1 MKNLLTYILLML
13 PFFAL
18 AQSIDLETFG
28 KPSPF
33 TATGAVSANTVF
45 YESNQASSRQPFTY
59 FAQGNLNF
67 SYYDFSIPVSYS
79 YSNQGDQLGYQ
90 LPFNLN
96 RLSLH
101 PKYKWITGHIGDI
114 NMTFSPYTLNGHQFT
129 GAGVD
134 LTPEGGLK
142 ISALYG
148 RFLKPV
154 EADTSALNVASYKRI
169 GLGFK
174 TVLEKERYTVGVST
188 FYAIDREN
196 SISIN
201 ADEEGVL
208 PKENLVLSFEGGV
221 DLTKELELVGEY
233 ATTAMSQDIRA
244 EESDEGGKGILSP
257 IFNNRTSTEYYNA
270 YKLGL
275 KYRVQQATL
284 GLGYERID
292 PGYETLGA
300 YYFNNDFENLTVNLA
315 RPFFDNKL
323 NLAFNLGYQ
332 RDDLKDQKA
341 NATNRFV
348 GAVNATL
355 NATER
360 LSITGSY
367 SNFST
372 YTNVRINQFDNIND
386 ADLLNNVSDSLN
398 YRQISQNANLNVNY
412 VVSKKKTLQQN
423 VNLNYNVSDIAN
435 EQGGVVRIGDAST
448 FHNVGT
454 AYTIGLSERNL
465 NITPAVNATYNTIGR
480 EDAFTWGPTLSIS
493 KGYFEN
499 TLNTVFSSSYNT
511 TSNTTGK
518 IDITN
523 FRAGLAYVL
532 WEKHNFSLNAIQLF
546 KRNADNPKLA
556 EFTATFGYSYAF
568 DLLKKHDWK
577 KREKRVKTDNDTIR
591 INYKKYR
598 YEGLPSDISLAILQ
612 ITKNPEFGAIPKD
625 KQLELLGLEEN
636 MVKTENKKD
645 DLYRENAIAYL
656 KSLDALSDFAAR
668 YQALIENAYYKLILE
683 GEQADSRLEKEFI
696 ALNAQNNDPD
706 FEKTAEFKKDLE
718 VVNQRYEAHKKMLS
732 GLRNW
737 DIFESAHTERLQRFK
752 EANLNKIY
760 KMHFDNRDELDIINF
775 LEYRLADTYH
785 SQDKKNISR
794 R

>member
-1 MKNLLTYILLML
+1 MKNLLTYFLLVV

-18 AQSIDLETFG
+18 SQSIDLETFG

-33 TATGAVSANTVF
+33 TATGAVSANSVF
-45 YESNQASSRQPFTY
+45 YESNQENSRQPFTY

-67 SYYDFSIPVSYS
+67 SYYDFAIPVSYS

-101 PKYKWITGHIGDI
+101 PKYKWITGHLGDV
-114 NMTFSPYTLNGHQFT
+114 NMSFSPYTLNGHQFT

-142 ISALYG
+142 VSALYG

-154 EADTSALNVASYKRI
+154 EVDTSGLNTPSYKRV

-174 TVLEKERYTVGVST
+174 SVLEKERYTIGLST
-188 FYAIDREN
+188 FYAVDLEN
-196 SISIN
+196 SVSIN

-221 DLTKELELVGEY
+221 DLTKELELVAEY
-233 ATTAMSQDIRA
+233 ATTAITQDTRA
-244 EESDEGGKGILSP
+244 TESNEGGKGLLAP
-257 IFNNRTSTEYYNA
+257 IFDHRASTEYYNA
-270 YKLGL
+270 YKVGL
-275 KYRVQQATL
+275 QYRVQQATL

-332 RDDLKDQKA
+332 KDDLNDQKA
-341 NATNRFV
+341 NSTNRFV

-360 LSITGSY
+360 LSLTGSY

-372 YTNVRINQFDNIND
+372 YTNVRINQFDDIND
-386 ADLLNNVSDSLN
+386 ADMLNDVSDSLN
-398 YRQISQNANLNVNY
+398 YRQISQNANLNINY
-412 VVSKKKTLQQN
+412 VISKKKTLQQN
-423 VNLNYNVSDIAN
+423 INLNYNVSDIAN

-448 FHNVGT
+448 FHNMGS
-454 AYTIGLSERNL
+454 AYTIGLAERNL

-480 EDAFTWGPTLSIS
+480 EDAFTWGPTLNIS

-499 TLNTVFSSSYNT
+499 KLNATFSSSYNT

-523 FRAGLAYVL
+523 FRAGLSYIL

-546 KRNADNPKLA
+546 KNNVDNPKLS

-568 DLLKKHDWK
+568 DLLKKHEWK
-577 KREKRVKTDNDTIR
+577 KREKREKTENDTIR
-591 INYKKYR
+591 ISYRKYR
-598 YEGLPSDISLAILQ
+598 FEGVPSDISVAILQ
-612 ITKNPEFGAIPKD
+612 ITQSPDFGAIPKD

-636 MVKTENKKD
+636 MIKSERKKD
-645 DLYRENAIAYL
+645 AVYREDAIAYL
-656 KSLDALSDFAAR
+656 KSLDALADFAAR
-668 YQALIENAYYKLILE
+668 YQELIENAYYKLILE
-683 GEQADSRLEKEFI
+683 GERSDERLKAQFME
-696 ALNAQNNDPD
+696 LNAQNNNPD
-706 FEKTAEFKKDLE
+706 FEKTATFKKDLKL
-718 VVNQRYEAHKKMLS
+718 VNQRFEAHQKMLS

-737 DIFESAHTERLQRFK
+737 DIFESAQTERLQRFK
-752 EANLNKIY
+752 EANINKVY
-760 KMHFDNRDELDIINF
+760 KMHFDGRDELDIVNF
-775 LEYRLADTYH
+775 LEYRLADRYH
-785 SQDKKNISR
+785 AKDKTKLSR